1 MNYGSVNYYIKINI
15 DSVKHSLKTKTSEKK
30 KTEKKVD
37 KEEQEKILTEN
48 IVMSQLK
55 GIMEWCW
62 MQNINEEEG
71 VRITIS
77 IKHDSAPT
85 WQTSEVLHHFII
97 ELF

>member
-15 DSVKHSLKTKTSEKK
+15 DSVKHSLKTKISEKKK

-55 GIMEWCW
+55 GIME
-62 MQNINEEEG
+62 
-71 VRITIS
+71 
-77 IKHDSAPT
+77 
-85 WQTSEVLHHFII
+85 
-97 ELF
+97 